1 LALETTTNKLTNYK
15 RALRSPFI
23 LACKSAYFIPIRL
36 KLNTITAAIGSQSM
50 KKLLLLLLVPLSVQ
64 AGDLVHQFQSP
75 AFIPGN
81 GFSQHVLS
89 IYQLEESKK
98 KEIKAEELAAIA
110 KAEADAKNTNL
121 AKFLVNVEARI
132 YAQLSKQLA
141 DQMFSEG
148 GGSNGSMD
156 FQGTNISW
164 VKTGTDVTLTII
176 EANGGRTEIV
186 VPIASF
192 AF

>member
-1 LALETTTNKLTNYK
+1 
-15 RALRSPFI
+15 
-23 LACKSAYFIPIRL
+23 
-36 KLNTITAAIGSQSM
+36 M
-50 KKLLLLLLVPLSVQ
+50 KKCVLIVGATLGLSLTER
-64 AGDLVHQFQSP
+64 AELVHQFQSP

-81 GFSQHVLS
+81 GYSQHVLS
-89 IYQLEESKK
+89 IYQLEENKK
-98 KEIKAEELAAIA
+98 KEIKAEEAAAIA
-110 KAEADAKNTNL
+110 KAEAAAKQTNL
-121 AKFLVNVEARI
+121 SKFLVNVEARI

-141 DQMFSEG
+141 DQMFAEG
-148 GGSNGSMD
+148 GGDSGSMN

-176 EANGGRTEIV
+176 ESNGSRTEIV

>member
-1 LALETTTNKLTNYK
+1 MKYLTLALFVGITTLTSSSF
-15 RALRSPFI
+15 A
-23 LACKSAYFIPIRL
+23 
-36 KLNTITAAIGSQSM
+36 TE
-50 KKLLLLLLVPLSVQ
+50 
-64 AGDLVHQFQSP
+64 LVHQFQSP

-81 GFSQHVLS
+81 GFSSHVLS
-89 IYQLEESKK
+89 IHQLEEAKK
-98 KEIKAEELAAIA
+98 KELKAEEQAALL
-110 KAEADAKNTNL
+110 KAETAAKQTNL

-141 DQMFSEG
+141 DQLFSEG
-148 GGSNGSMD
+148 GGTSGSMD

-164 VKTGTDVTLTII
+164 VKSSSDVTLTII
-176 EANGGRTEIV
+176 EATGGTTTIT

>member
-1 LALETTTNKLTNYK
+1 MSKLQVI
-15 RALRSPFI
+15 A
-23 LACKSAYFIPIRL
+23 
-36 KLNTITAAIGSQSM
+36 
-50 KKLLLLLLVPLSVQ
+50 LLVLSPL
-64 AGDLVHQFQSP
+64 LVLAPMPATSAELIHNFQSP

-81 GFSQHVLS
+81 GFSQHVLT
-89 IYQLEESKK
+89 IHQLEEAKK

-110 KAEADAKNTNL
+110 KAETAAKSTNL

-148 GGSNGSMD
+148 TATNGTME
-156 FQGTNISW
+156 FQGSTISW
-164 VKTGTDVTLTII
+164 VKSATDVTLTILD
-176 EANGGRTEIV
+176 ANGGRTEIT

>member
-1 LALETTTNKLTNYK
+1 MKY
-15 RALRSPFI
+15 
-23 LACKSAYFIPIRL
+23 
-36 KLNTITAAIGSQSM
+36 ITALGAM
-50 KKLLLLLLVPLSVQ
+50 LVF
-64 AGDLVHQFQSP
+64 AGNAFATELIHNFQSP

-89 IYQLEESKK
+89 IHQLEESKK
-98 KEIKAEELAAIA
+98 KEIKSEELAAIA
-110 KAEADAKNTNL
+110 KAEAAAKQTNL
-121 AKFLVNVEARI
+121 SKFLVNVEARI

-141 DQMFSEG
+141 DQMFAEG
-148 GGSNGSMD
+148 TGTSGTMD

-164 VKTGTDVTLTII
+164 VKSATEVTLTII
-176 EANGGRTEIV
+176 EANGSRTEIT

>member
-1 LALETTTNKLTNYK
+1 MSKSRVIVLLASLSLILLTSIP
-15 RALRSPFI
+15 AS
-23 LACKSAYFIPIRL
+23 SAELIH
-36 KLNTITAAIGSQSM
+36 N
-50 KKLLLLLLVPLSVQ
+50 
-64 AGDLVHQFQSP
+64 FQSP

-81 GFSQHVLS
+81 GFSQHVLT
-89 IYQLEESKK
+89 IHQLEEAKK
-98 KEIKAEELAAIA
+98 KEIKAEEAAAIA
-110 KAEADAKNTNL
+110 KAETAAKSTNL

-148 GGSNGSMD
+148 TATNGTME
-156 FQGTNISW
+156 FQGSTISW
-164 VKTGTDVTLTII
+164 VKSATDVTLTILD
-176 EANGGRTEIV
+176 ANGGRTEIT

>member
-1 LALETTTNKLTNYK
+1 MLK
-15 RALRSPFI
+15 RVLV
-23 LACKSAYFIPIRL
+23 
-36 KLNTITAAIGSQSM
+36 
-50 KKLLLLLLVPLSVQ
+50 LLLVSAGSIAQ
-64 AGDLVHQFQSP
+64 AELVHNFQSP

-81 GFSQHVLS
+81 GYSQHVLS
-89 IYQLEESKK
+89 IYQLEENKK
-98 KEIKAEELAAIA
+98 KEIKAEEAAAIA
-110 KAEADAKNTNL
+110 KAEAAAKQTNL

-148 GGSNGSMD
+148 GGNSGTMN

-176 EANGGRTEIV
+176 EANGSRTEIV

>member
-1 LALETTTNKLTNYK
+1 MSKSKVIVLLASLSLT
-15 RALRSPFI
+15 L
-23 LACKSAYFIPIRL
+23 LASIPASSAELIH
-36 KLNTITAAIGSQSM
+36 N
-50 KKLLLLLLVPLSVQ
+50 
-64 AGDLVHQFQSP
+64 FQSP

-81 GFSQHVLS
+81 GFSQHVLT
-89 IYQLEESKK
+89 IHQLEEAKK
-98 KEIKAEELAAIA
+98 KEIKAEEAAAIA
-110 KAEADAKNTNL
+110 KAETAAKSTNL

-148 GGSNGSMD
+148 TATSGTMN
-156 FQGTNISW
+156 FQGSTISW
-164 VKTGTDVTLTII
+164 VKSSTDVTLTILD
-176 EANGGRTEIV
+176 ANGGRTEIT

>member
-1 LALETTTNKLTNYK
+1 
-15 RALRSPFI
+15 
-23 LACKSAYFIPIRL
+23 
-36 KLNTITAAIGSQSM
+36 M
-50 KKLLLLLLVPLSVQ
+50 KKVLLLLSIM
-64 AGDLVHQFQSP
+64 AFSANAADLVHTFQSP

-81 GFSQHVLS
+81 GYSQHVLT
-89 IYQLEESKK
+89 IHQLEEGKK
-98 KEIKAEELAAIA
+98 KEIKAEELAAIN
-110 KAEADAKNTNL
+110 KAEADKKNTNL

-148 GGSNGSMD
+148 GGDSGSMD
-156 FQGTNISW
+156 FQGTSISW

>member
-1 LALETTTNKLTNYK
+1 
-15 RALRSPFI
+15 
-23 LACKSAYFIPIRL
+23 
-36 KLNTITAAIGSQSM
+36 M
-50 KKLLLLLLVPLSVQ
+50 KKLVALLFVSMSAQ
-64 AGDLVHQFQSP
+64 ASDLVHTFQSP
-75 AFIPGN
+75 AFIPGS
-81 GFSQHVLS
+81 GYSQHVLS
-89 IYQLEESKK
+89 IHQLEESRK
-98 KEIKAEELAAIA
+98 KEIRAEEQAAIA
-110 KAEADAKNTNL
+110 KAEAAAKNTNL

-141 DQMFSEG
+141 DQMFAESG
-148 GGSNGSMD
+148 GNSGNMN

-176 EANGGRTEIV
+176 ENNGSRTEIT

>member
-1 LALETTTNKLTNYK
+1 MCRKAIVSVSLI
-15 RALRSPFI
+15 F
-23 LACKSAYFIPIRL
+23 ACVHA
-36 KLNTITAAIGSQSM
+36 
-50 KKLLLLLLVPLSVQ
+50 Q
-64 AGDLVHQFQSP
+64 AELVHQFQSP

-81 GFSQHVLS
+81 GYSSHVLS
-89 IYQLEESKK
+89 IYQLEENKK
-98 KEIKAEELAAIA
+98 KEIRAEESAALLKAETAA
-110 KAEADAKNTNL
+110 KQTNL
-121 AKFLVNVEARI
+121 SKFLVNVEARI

-141 DQMFSEG
+141 DQMFTDSG
-148 GGSNGSMD
+148 ATSGTMD

-176 EANGGRTEIV
+176 EANGSRTEIT

>member
-1 LALETTTNKLTNYK
+1 M
-15 RALRSPFI
+15 I
-23 LACKSAYFIPIRL
+23 
-36 KLNTITAAIGSQSM
+36 
-50 KKLLLLLLVPLSVQ
+50 KKILLLSLVLTSN
-64 AGDLVHQFQSP
+64 LVYAELIHNFQSP

-81 GFSQHVLS
+81 GFSSHVLT
-89 IYQLEESKK
+89 IYQMEENKK
-98 KEIKAEELAAIA
+98 KEIKSEEAAAIA
-110 KAEADAKNTNL
+110 KAEAAAKQTNL

-148 GGSNGSMD
+148 TGTSGTMN
-156 FQGTNISW
+156 FQGSTISW
-164 VKTGTDVTLTII
+164 VKTGTDVTLTIL
-176 EANGGRTEIV
+176 EANGGRTEIT